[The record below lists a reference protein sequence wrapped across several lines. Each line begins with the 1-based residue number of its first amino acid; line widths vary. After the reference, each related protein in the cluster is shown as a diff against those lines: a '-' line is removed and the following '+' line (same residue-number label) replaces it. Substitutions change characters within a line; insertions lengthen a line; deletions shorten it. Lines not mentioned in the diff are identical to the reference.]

1 MIATDFCITFP
12 SIVPE
17 QSNLG
22 RKKLSDARF
31 GHVGTALIDKK
42 TDKRGHFLEISAA
55 EKRGS
60 VPFLR
65 YQANLNEFL
74 QVMRKSGCGSAYL
87 VLQTPDGQAGLARSH
102 QRAIDHQ
109 ARRVAQCFQLRG
121 CVDQFHPRSLTSPV
135 IHCQRYF

>member
-12 SIVPE
+12 SIAPE
-17 QSNLG
+17 QSNLR

-42 TDKRGHFLEISAA
+42 TYKRGHFLEISAA
-55 EKRGS
+55 EERGS

-65 YQANLNEFL
+65 HQANLNEFL
-74 QVMRKSGCGSAYL
+74 QVVRKSGCGSAYL

-121 CVDQFHPRSLTSPV
+121 CVDQFHPRSLASPANY
-135 IHCQRYF
+135 CQRYF